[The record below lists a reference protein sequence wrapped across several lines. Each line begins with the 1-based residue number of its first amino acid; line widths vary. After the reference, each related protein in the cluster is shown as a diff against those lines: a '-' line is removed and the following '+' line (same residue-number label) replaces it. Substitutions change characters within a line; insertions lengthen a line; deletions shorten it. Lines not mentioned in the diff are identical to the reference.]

1 MASVTNQTVQTGNTV
16 YFMIKNVPIARAQS
30 ISAERSF
37 GTTGVY
43 QIGSIMPQEH
53 VTNRYEG
60 SISME
65 RFFVREQGLHE
76 LGYSSVNE
84 RILQTPIF
92 TIEVID
98 KYTGKLARAYH
109 GCTAVNYRETFRVG
123 AICGENATWTYLF
136 AKSSITDES
145 KLDMG
150 KVGK

>member
-1 MASVTNQTVQTGNTV
+1 MATVFEQTVHTGHTIN
-16 YFMIKNVPIARAQS
+16 IKIGSVIVGRAQGLDGD
-30 ISAERSF
+30 RSF
-37 GTTGVY
+37 GTEGVY
-43 QIGSIMPQEH
+43 EIGSIMPQEH